1 MKFPVLIILLVAV
14 PVLCVPVFAEEY
26 VSGPR
31 EVVLDRPGQDLP
43 PNLPFAVLTL
53 SSIHEEIR
61 LVKEKTAEEVQQ
73 LLDGLASATTEEEAV
88 ALVRRIER
96 VEFDQTLSILKI
108 QIKHARKAGQ
118 FELVRRLQ
126 KEVGA
131 MLENQIQVAASEVR

>member
-1 MKFPVLIILLVAV
+1 MKFPVLIIMLVAV
-14 PVLCVPVFAEEY
+14 PALCVPVFAEEY

-43 PNLPFAVLTL
+43 SSLPFAVLTL

-73 LLDGLASATTEEEAV
+73 LLGRLASATTEEEAV
-88 ALVRRIER
+88 ALVRRIEQ

-118 FELVRRLQ
+118 FELVRRLE

-131 MLENQIQVAASEVR
+131 MLENRIQVAASEVR